1 LSKSVIVTQSGN
13 YLSISAT
20 GEASIAGNVGVTT
33 LPSLPSGVNDI
44 GQTLNGLSEVSVL
57 TSASRTASGNTASID
72 VSKYKEAI
80 VFLDVTAVSG
90 TTPTLDVKFQVQ
102 DPVSLK
108 WFDVAELTFTQA
120 TVVTSQM
127 KSKANLIGSN
137 LRCVYTIGGAAPS
150 FTFSVGLI
158 VKS

>member
-13 YLSISAT
+13 YLNISST
-20 GEASIAGNVGVTT
+20 GEASVAGNVGVNS
-33 LPSLPSGVNDI
+33 LPSLPAGTNDI
-44 GQTLNGLSEVSVL
+44 GQTLNGSSEVSVL
-57 TSASRTASGNTASID
+57 TSASRTTSGNTASMS

-80 VFLDVTAVSG
+80 IFLDVTAASG
-90 TTPTLDVKFQVQ
+90 TSPTLDVKFQVQ

-108 WFDVAELTFTQA
+108 WFDITELTFTQ
-120 TVVTSQM
+120 TTTITSQM

-137 LRCVYTIGGAAPS
+137 LRCVYTLGGTTPS